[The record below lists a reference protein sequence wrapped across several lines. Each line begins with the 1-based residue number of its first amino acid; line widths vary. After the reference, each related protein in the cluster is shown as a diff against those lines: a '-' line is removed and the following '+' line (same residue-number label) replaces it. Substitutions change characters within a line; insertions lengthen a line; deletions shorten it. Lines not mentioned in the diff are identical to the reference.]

1 MFFIFAVAVTP
12 FRQLSVYAQSIK
24 STSNITIGGRQPV
37 KLRPQPVNL
46 TPQPVKFEPTCKFMT
61 NQLIFIG
68 IDVIKKG
75 FFQ

>member
-1 MFFIFAVAVTP
+1 MFFNQIYNMELE
-12 FRQLSVYAQSIK
+12 RYYKESVNGNGEGK
-24 STSNITIGGRQPV
+24 PTE
-37 KLRPQPVNL
+37 LRPQPVIMGQ
-46 TPQPVKFEPTCKFMT
+46 TCKFKSQTCKFMT

>member
-1 MFFIFAVAVTP
+1 MNFNG
-12 FRQLSVYAQSIK
+12 Y
-24 STSNITIGGRQPV
+24 TIGGWQPV

-46 TPQPVKFEPTCKFMT
+46 TPQPVKFGPTCKFMT

-68 IDVIKKG
+68 IDIIKKG

>member
-1 MFFIFAVAVTP
+1 
-12 FRQLSVYAQSIK
+12 RW
-24 STSNITIGGRQPV
+24 GGHPV
-37 KLRPQPVNL
+37 ILRPHPVNFGP
-46 TPQPVKFEPTCKFMT
+46 TCKFKSPTCKFMT

>member
-1 MFFIFAVAVTP
+1 MRELLKIMRV
-12 FRQLSVYAQSIK
+12 LIK
-24 STSNITIGGRQPV
+24 RNGEGKPT
-37 KLRPQPVNL
+37 KLRPQPV
-46 TPQPVKFEPTCKFMT
+46 KMGRTCKLKSQTYKFMT